1 MDSSIYSERK
11 KTDITTINDKQQDVQ
26 QQMMQQQTMQQLR
39 QIPQGEKGIVGS
51 EYDIYRRKEELEQQE
66 ANSPFLFKL
75 RYRDRRELKELRE
88 HHKQDILNDTVAD
101 MQNELEVQLKGKD
114 ETDMTQVEQAFQ
126 TCMEKKAGAD
136 VFQPD
141 NLLAKGV
148 EQTGEVKALCE
159 ILKKLR
165 ETSAADFTQ
174 EEAHTLI
181 QQYQNLNLKT
191 GEANT
196 AHYLKMKDEQNEA
209 VGMKV
214 IGQNPGM
221 AYLLLYQCASVALRN
236 YLNQVDKSQVNLQ
249 AFSTL
254 CGIAMTATYAASI
267 VCVNNPVETYIEET
281 REEKLREII
290 KYNRY
295 KKPWFQEYYEPLL
308 KNVMGRVL
316 EIGQGEESVNILGN
330 EVIKRMER
338 LVHRL
343 DKELGVIEAYVSEH
357 EELTLGMPRLK
368 EKICAKLGQKLD
380 MNSLSNKVLQEL
392 EGKEAES
399 DITEEVFEQLI
410 QDVDVRPYQAR
421 KTMLEERLPELKQPD
436 MKSFWEDNTIQ
447 SWILYAKEEDF
458 TAYIKEVELQ
468 VQENEKN
475 LRKMLERNL
484 MKTSREI
491 AFSDFKKQ
499 LGVYWYTSSSAVIA
513 YEARQMLAHLGIFSV
528 EANARNEAMKD
539 AMKNSGFPEG
549 FAEQAQTLLMKQ
561 NVDMKD
567 AKKLT
572 DALNQYKQYAEKN
585 AALFGKKVGTMRFS
599 EAGWKAL
606 SALESEY
613 LCIESEEFEKL
624 LNEKIEEV
632 KEVGDTEKISWNEYF
647 YSEKKTEVSSE
658 YLPYKKRLEG
668 ADLCEWSGFGTIYSS
683 HKELVMREIAKLLKG
698 KKLAEHL
705 KYMEGIDNFDMLEHL
720 TAAQYQNLCV
730 YLRANLGKTAE
741 KWAEISGVAEMKL
754 RSILMEKMI
763 LGEVTEQNFDI
774 VLQEEWKN
782 EQKQKQ
788 VSERRLLY
796 LLGSEEEDTTPLH
809 CNILKVEDKAQRK
822 VQNRLDHF
830 RRARGAWELL
840 NAQNLYEISAIKE
853 LCIRML
859 RYYREMEK
867 NEVTKKNCLQGK
879 SLRDWMWDTLITE
892 ETSARDNLNNEALIP
907 VFEAKCNKVYGV
919 EKRRNLLRASL
930 TMRTALGKMQKTDT
944 AGNKEGR
951 RYYFLEFLMCG
962 MEKEL
967 FGPGKKYEA
976 VLNGGDEA
984 AYENTIASLVD
995 CTLQRS
1001 CEVEELFK
1009 ERPKEERVRLMN
1021 RLSSVLGG
1029 LEPTE
1034 QNVLD
1039 KEKVLPKDM
1048 KEQLDRLKPTEQ
1060 NAPDKKDAL
1069 TEDIKGQ
1076 NLEKYGVES
1085 FDDLWDKLES
1095 YVSDGKSIFEDGEI
1109 KKTAEVGKIR
1119 KEELEN
1125 YDNQAFRGLVPFLM
1139 KEQDVWKHMM
1149 FDENEEFQAYMGE
1162 LCQELEPLIKVIN
1175 RGQYRYD
1182 ISTVTLFLRENQAE
1196 IRKKHDSLYWQ
1207 ESMNTFTQMLL
1218 DMKTDGKT
1226 LEERL
1231 KKADAKYGDEL
1242 TMRILSA
1249 VLKGNKYA
1257 NEILKGDRT
1266 LEMVLSD
1273 GKKRYDVNRDYMD
1286 KRIAQM
1292 RQNMDAREADKIFL
1306 PFIQYM
1312 IERCITN
1319 SAADFR
1325 TQYDRWYADYRR
1337 LMEEHPVVET
1347 ERVVLDEIQ
1356 KTRIAAA
1363 NQRTVGIELEQPVRE
1378 QLQKLRTQAH
1388 RQCSPI
1394 LAVGDR
1400 KNAVTGID
1408 IDKAER
1414 AIDKKWSDIPKPVR
1428 NILVEKY
1435 LSQEN
1440 PKLESLDKEV
1450 SWLTTRYQQLMEAKP
1465 FKDGENRMQL
1475 ERYFMYLY
1483 LHDYKEEAV
1492 PQGDA
1497 LKLYKE
1503 LQERQEIVKRV
1514 ADMEQ
1519 MEQYAFIKQEIAD
1532 VKNCLTIGLYTMSGT
1547 AFQELAENRM
1557 QYFAS
1562 VYQANRVISEEIAN
1576 RESQLS
1582 GNKEQI
1588 RAGFL
1593 EYFRTDI
1600 LAGITKGN
1608 LQKFQQKVQ
1617 KCMENDKLCDAV
1629 QDFDTVLGAVS
1640 SDDLSAEERQGAAVT
1655 RKDLEKLIGDSNQEF
1670 LKEYNQLDD
1679 KQRQLFALTLMI
1691 PGQFLASEQLAGAKL
1706 VLKDMGEDANAVQN
1720 LKEQIQ
1726 HYIRNEAFKPEIQ
1739 YGMVVER
1746 LSRGSGIVNEDVFKK
1761 VMTFTKLCITQY
1773 RNNRPKNWNR
1783 LNGRAG
1789 FLNEELM
1796 LIQDEKQN
1804 RRKELVK
1811 QEVDSPQEWL
1821 EVLRKLAAE
1830 DGQEDMKQVLE
1841 NLDADRCKR
1850 LVVLLQKR
1858 TILDEPMKPEKF
1870 NNFHDYVDWKGRA
1883 ELLEQLKGEDRQKL
1897 LKEGGSHASCTQAF
1911 LSLCS
1916 FQLRDDVDMTGR
1928 FLQKDDFVKAAM
1940 ERKTLIDWQLF
1951 RNALK
1956 TEEELVRYQTRI
1968 AAIRKAT
1975 EPELI
1980 AKTKNKKAIDVYK
1993 KYEQKPSLTQE
2004 EFDEFLQKQA
2014 EEDMKNQEQVAAL
2027 MAGYYA
2033 LDENQKSLFLRA
2045 LEHRDVLDVSKED
2058 FVASYFGRAERDY
2071 VNPQERDRL
2080 ANEYL
2085 KNASSHK
2092 NRMKLDNAEKKAV
2105 MSLLSHQIDDSMGFE
2120 EDGFRL
2126 DESHLSNYFR
2136 RGRETAVDWKLFA
2149 RALQFVN
2156 RTSTEAQILAEDYE
2170 LYVSRG
2176 DLKEGGVFKFESEYL
2191 RKNLH
2196 TAGNRAT
2203 HFFGRMAVDIASQNL
2218 RSYGILQDIITSISD
2233 EAAEKAYKYGFTE
2246 EEEAQEKPS
2255 VMSVLMSANETVNEK
2270 AETVG
2275 EKLEDEETKEY
2286 IEKFIDKNKVEGI
2299 QGVVE
2304 KAGTVTG
2311 LVNTAGEVIKS
2322 VADFAK
2328 VMKNLK
2334 ELNESDAKAK
2344 EAAEEDAKE
2353 KEIAAASQSS
2363 SQEALSASGEMR
2375 NRRAM
2380 ESAKYQTYQNQ
2391 YRQAITDVKDV
2402 AKNLAEQ
2409 FGGESVEVYTELA
2422 DKAVECAFFIHQYF
2436 TDRKVV
2442 ENYLELGNA
2451 ENPKLI
2457 KLRTAYEASGLQKK
2471 QPEGLNKYSNR
2482 ELLQTALGFE
2492 SFDELSQSVGF
2503 EIIRSLLYS
2512 AGPYNT
2518 IRKNR
2523 IQSIM
2528 ILSVLGFQDMVG
2540 RQDSEAALAI
2550 YRKLGGAK
2558 YK

>member
-1 MDSSIYSERK
+1 M
-11 KTDITTINDKQQDVQ
+11 
-26 QQMMQQQTMQQLR
+26 
-39 QIPQGEKGIVGS
+39 
-51 EYDIYRRKEELEQQE
+51 
-66 ANSPFLFKL
+66 
-75 RYRDRRELKELRE
+75 
-88 HHKQDILNDTVAD
+88 
-101 MQNELEVQLKGKD
+101 
-114 ETDMTQVEQAFQ
+114 
-126 TCMEKKAGAD
+126 
-136 VFQPD
+136 
-141 NLLAKGV
+141 
-148 EQTGEVKALCE
+148 
-159 ILKKLR
+159 
-165 ETSAADFTQ
+165 
-174 EEAHTLI
+174 
-181 QQYQNLNLKT
+181 
-191 GEANT
+191 
-196 AHYLKMKDEQNEA
+196 
-209 VGMKV
+209 
-214 IGQNPGM
+214 
-221 AYLLLYQCASVALRN
+221 
-236 YLNQVDKSQVNLQ
+236 
-249 AFSTL
+249 
-254 CGIAMTATYAASI
+254 
-267 VCVNNPVETYIEET
+267 
-281 REEKLREII
+281 
-290 KYNRY
+290 
-295 KKPWFQEYYEPLL
+295 
-308 KNVMGRVL
+308 
-316 EIGQGEESVNILGN
+316 
-330 EVIKRMER
+330 
-338 LVHRL
+338 
-343 DKELGVIEAYVSEH
+343 
-357 EELTLGMPRLK
+357 
-368 EKICAKLGQKLD
+368 
-380 MNSLSNKVLQEL
+380 
-392 EGKEAES
+392 
-399 DITEEVFEQLI
+399 
-410 QDVDVRPYQAR
+410 
-421 KTMLEERLPELKQPD
+421 
-436 MKSFWEDNTIQ
+436 
-447 SWILYAKEEDF
+447 
-458 TAYIKEVELQ
+458 
-468 VQENEKN
+468 
-475 LRKMLERNL
+475 
-484 MKTSREI
+484 
-491 AFSDFKKQ
+491 
-499 LGVYWYTSSSAVIA
+499 
-513 YEARQMLAHLGIFSV
+513 
-528 EANARNEAMKD
+528 
-539 AMKNSGFPEG
+539 
-549 FAEQAQTLLMKQ
+549 
-561 NVDMKD
+561 
-567 AKKLT
+567 
-572 DALNQYKQYAEKN
+572 
-585 AALFGKKVGTMRFS
+585 
-599 EAGWKAL
+599 
-606 SALESEY
+606 
-613 LCIESEEFEKL
+613 
-624 LNEKIEEV
+624 
-632 KEVGDTEKISWNEYF
+632 
-647 YSEKKTEVSSE
+647 
-658 YLPYKKRLEG
+658 
-668 ADLCEWSGFGTIYSS
+668 
-683 HKELVMREIAKLLKG
+683 
-698 KKLAEHL
+698 
-705 KYMEGIDNFDMLEHL
+705 
-720 TAAQYQNLCV
+720 
-730 YLRANLGKTAE
+730 
-741 KWAEISGVAEMKL
+741 
-754 RSILMEKMI
+754 
-763 LGEVTEQNFDI
+763 
-774 VLQEEWKN
+774 
-782 EQKQKQ
+782 
-788 VSERRLLY
+788 
-796 LLGSEEEDTTPLH
+796 
-809 CNILKVEDKAQRK
+809 
-822 VQNRLDHF
+822 
-830 RRARGAWELL
+830 
-840 NAQNLYEISAIKE
+840 
-853 LCIRML
+853 
-859 RYYREMEK
+859 
-867 NEVTKKNCLQGK
+867 
-879 SLRDWMWDTLITE
+879 
-892 ETSARDNLNNEALIP
+892 
-907 VFEAKCNKVYGV
+907 
-919 EKRRNLLRASL
+919 
-930 TMRTALGKMQKTDT
+930 
-944 AGNKEGR
+944 
-951 RYYFLEFLMCG
+951 
-962 MEKEL
+962 
-967 FGPGKKYEA
+967 
-976 VLNGGDEA
+976 
-984 AYENTIASLVD
+984 
-995 CTLQRS
+995 
-1001 CEVEELFK
+1001 
-1009 ERPKEERVRLMN
+1009 
-1021 RLSSVLGG
+1021 
-1029 LEPTE
+1029 
-1034 QNVLD
+1034 
-1039 KEKVLPKDM
+1039 
-1048 KEQLDRLKPTEQ
+1048 
-1060 NAPDKKDAL
+1060 
-1069 TEDIKGQ
+1069 
-1076 NLEKYGVES
+1076 
-1085 FDDLWDKLES
+1085 
-1095 YVSDGKSIFEDGEI
+1095 
-1109 KKTAEVGKIR
+1109 
-1119 KEELEN
+1119 
-1125 YDNQAFRGLVPFLM
+1125 
-1139 KEQDVWKHMM
+1139 
-1149 FDENEEFQAYMGE
+1149 
-1162 LCQELEPLIKVIN
+1162 
-1175 RGQYRYD
+1175 
-1182 ISTVTLFLRENQAE
+1182 
-1196 IRKKHDSLYWQ
+1196 
-1207 ESMNTFTQMLL
+1207 
-1218 DMKTDGKT
+1218 
-1226 LEERL
+1226 
-1231 KKADAKYGDEL
+1231 
-1242 TMRILSA
+1242 
-1249 VLKGNKYA
+1249 
-1257 NEILKGDRT
+1257 
-1266 LEMVLSD
+1266 
-1273 GKKRYDVNRDYMD
+1273 
-1286 KRIAQM
+1286 
-1292 RQNMDAREADKIFL
+1292 
-1306 PFIQYM
+1306 
-1312 IERCITN
+1312 
-1319 SAADFR
+1319 
-1325 TQYDRWYADYRR
+1325 
-1337 LMEEHPVVET
+1337 
-1347 ERVVLDEIQ
+1347 
-1356 KTRIAAA
+1356 
-1363 NQRTVGIELEQPVRE
+1363 
-1378 QLQKLRTQAH
+1378 
-1388 RQCSPI
+1388 
-1394 LAVGDR
+1394 
-1400 KNAVTGID
+1400 
-1408 IDKAER
+1408 
-1414 AIDKKWSDIPKPVR
+1414 
-1428 NILVEKY
+1428 EKY

-1465 FKDGENRMQL
+1465 FKDGENQMQL

-1576 RESQLS
+1576 RKSQLS

-1655 RKDLEKLIGDSNQEF
+1655 RKDLEKLIASSNQEF

-1746 LSRGSGIVNEDVFKK
+1746 LSRGSGIVNKNIFENA
-1761 VMTFTKLCITQY
+1761 MTFTKLCITQY

-1783 LNGRAG
+1783 LNGGAG

-1841 NLDADRCKR
+1841 KLDADRCKR

-1870 NNFHDYVDWKGRA
+1870 NNLHDYVDWKGRA

-1980 AKTKNKKAIDVYK
+1980 AKTENKKAIDAYK
-1993 KYEQKPSLTQE
+1993 QYEQKPSLTQE

-2085 KNASSHK
+2085 RNASSHK

-2105 MSLLSHQIDDSMGFE
+2105 MSLLSHQIDDSMMFE
-2120 EDGFRL
+2120 KEDFRL

-2136 RGRETAVDWKLFA
+2136 RGRKTAVDWKLFA

-2156 RTSTEAQILAEDYE
+2156 LTSTEAQILAEDYE

-2176 DLKEGGVFKFESEYL
+2176 DLKEGGVFQFESEYL

-2218 RSYGILQDIITSISD
+2218 RSYGILQDIITSISN

-2334 ELNESDAKAK
+2334 ELNESDEKAK

-2503 EIIRSLLYS
+2503 EIIRSLQYS

>member
-11 KTDITTINDKQQDVQ
+11 KTDITTINDKQQDV
-26 QQMMQQQTMQQLR
+26 QQQTMQQLR

-126 TCMEKKAGAD
+126 TCMKEKAGAD

-281 REEKLREII
+281 REEKLKEII
-290 KYNRY
+290 KHNRY

-316 EIGQGEESVNILGN
+316 EIGQGEDSVNILGN

-343 DKELGVIEAYVSEH
+343 DKELGAIEAYVSEH

-421 KTMLEERLPELKQPD
+421 KTMLEERIPELKQPD

-458 TAYIKEVELQ
+458 TAYVKEVELQ

-572 DALNQYKQYAEKN
+572 NALNRYKQYAEKN
-585 AALFGKKVGTMRFS
+585 AALFGEKLGTTRFS
-599 EAGWKAL
+599 ETGWKAL

-647 YSEKKTEVSSE
+647 YSEKKTEASSE

-782 EQKQKQ
+782 EQEQKQ

-840 NAQNLYEISAIKE
+840 NAQNLYSIVYIKRLCRE
-853 LCIRML
+853 LI
-859 RYYREMEK
+859 YYYAQNTNLHRR
-867 NEVTKKNCLQGK
+867 
-879 SLRDWMWDTLITE
+879 SLRDWMWDTLIAG
-892 ETSARDNLNNEALIP
+892 ETFNDKNNLQNSTL
-907 VFEAKCNKVYGV
+907 V
-919 EKRRNLLRASL
+919 EILQENGAFNPYELTNFIKASQA
-930 TMRTALGKMQKTDT
+930 MRKALGEMQKTDT
-944 AGNKEGR
+944 AENKEGR

-984 AYENTIASLVD
+984 AYENTIAKLAI
-995 CTLQRS
+995 CTLRRS
-1001 CEVEELFK
+1001 DRLEQKLNELLA
-1009 ERPKEERVRLMN
+1009 ERPKREKVCIMN
-1021 RLSSVLGG
+1021 RLSSVLGR

-1034 QNVLD
+1034 QDPLD
-1039 KEKVLPKDM
+1039 DKVVVTEEM
-1048 KEQLDRLKPTEQ
+1048 KK
-1060 NAPDKKDAL
+1060 
-1069 TEDIKGQ
+1069 Q
-1076 NLEKYGVES
+1076 NLKNYGVES
-1085 FDDLWDKLES
+1085 FDDLLKKLES
-1095 YVSDGKSIFEDGEI
+1095 YISDEKGIFENDEI

-1119 KEELEN
+1119 REELEN

-1249 VLKGNKYA
+1249 VLKGNQYA

-1312 IERCITN
+1312 IEYCITS
-1319 SAADFR
+1319 SAADFQ
-1325 TQYDRWYADYRR
+1325 TQYDSWYADYRR
-1337 LMEEHPVVET
+1337 KMEEHPIVET

-1394 LAVGDR
+1394 LAVGDK
-1400 KNAVTGID
+1400 KNAVTESD
-1408 IDKAER
+1408 IDKTER
-1414 AIDKKWSDIPKPVR
+1414 EIDKKWSDIPKPVR

-1576 RESQLS
+1576 RKSQLS

-1608 LQKFQQKVQ
+1608 LQAFREEVQ

-1655 RKDLEKLIGDSNQEF
+1655 RKDLEKLIGDSNREF

-1746 LSRGSGIVNEDVFKK
+1746 LSRGSGIVNGDVFKK

-1841 NLDADRCKR
+1841 KLDADRCKR

-1956 TEEELVRYQTRI
+1956 TEKELVRYQTRI

-2085 KNASSHK
+2085 RNASSHK

-2105 MSLLSHQIDDSMGFE
+2105 MSLLSHQIDDSMMFE
-2120 EDGFRL
+2120 KEDFRL
-2126 DESHLSNYFR
+2126 DESYLSNYFR
-2136 RGRETAVDWKLFA
+2136 RGRKTAVDWKLFA

-2176 DLKEGGVFKFESEYL
+2176 DLKEGGVFQFESEYL

-2255 VMSVLMSANETVNEK
+2255 VMSVLMSVNETVNEK

-2550 YRKLGGAK
+2550 YRKLGGAQ

>member
-1 MDSSIYSERK
+1 MDISIYSERK
-11 KTDITTINDKQQDVQ
+11 KADITTIKDKQQDVQ
-26 QQMMQQQTMQQLR
+26 QQVLQQQRMQQLR
-39 QIPQGEKGIVGS
+39 QVPQGEKGIVGTQ
-51 EYDIYRRKEELEQQE
+51 YAIYSRKEELEKQE
-66 ANSPFLFKL
+66 ADSPFLFKL
-75 RYRDRRELKELRE
+75 RYRERRELKELRE
-88 HHKQDILNDTVAD
+88 HHRQDILNDTVAG
-101 MQNELEVQLKGKD
+101 MQNELEYQLKD
-114 ETDMTQVEQAFQ
+114 QDQTELTQVGQAFQ
-126 TCMEKKAGAD
+126 VCMEKKAGAD

-141 NLLAKGV
+141 NLLVKGV

-165 ETSAADFTQ
+165 STSAAKFTQ
-174 EEAHTLI
+174 EEARTLI
-181 QQYQNLNLKT
+181 QQYGKLNLKT

-214 IGQNPGM
+214 IGENPEM
-221 AYLLLYQCASVALRN
+221 AYLLLYQCVSVALRN
-236 YLNQVDKSQVNLQ
+236 HLNQVDKSQVNLQ
-249 AFSTL
+249 AFSVL

-267 VCVNNPVETYIEET
+267 VCLNNPIETHIEKT
-281 REEKLREII
+281 REDKLQEII
-290 KYNRY
+290 KHNRY

-308 KNVMGRVL
+308 KKVMGRVL
-316 EIGQGEESVNILGN
+316 EIEQGEDSVNILGN

-343 DKELGVIEAYVSEH
+343 DSELGVIETYVSEH

-399 DITEEVFEQLI
+399 DITQEVFEQLI
-410 QDVDVRPYQAR
+410 QEVDVRPYQAR
-421 KTMLEERLPELKQPD
+421 KTMLEEEMPELKQPD
-436 MKSFWEDNTIQ
+436 MKSFWEDRTIQ
-447 SWILYAKEEDF
+447 YWILEAKEEDF
-458 TAYIKEVELQ
+458 TAYVKEVALQ
-468 VQENEKN
+468 TQENEKN
-475 LRKMLERNL
+475 LRKMLERDL

-491 AFSDFKKQ
+491 AFSDLKKQ
-499 LGVYWYTSSSAVIA
+499 LGAYWYTSSPAVIA
-513 YEARQMLAHLGIFSV
+513 YEARQMLAHLGVFSV
-528 EANARNEAMKD
+528 EANARNEAMKK
-539 AMKNSGFPEG
+539 AMKNSGFPER

-561 NVDMKD
+561 KVDMKD
-567 AKKLT
+567 VEKLT

-585 AALFGKKVGTMRFS
+585 AAFFSKKVGMMKFS
-599 EAGWKAL
+599 EAVWKAL
-606 SALESEY
+606 AALESEY
-613 LCIESEEFEKL
+613 LCIESEAFEKL
-624 LNEKIEEV
+624 LNGKIEEV
-632 KEVGDTEKISWNEYF
+632 KKVEDTEKISWNEYF
-647 YSEKKTEVSSE
+647 YSEKKTEVSYD

-683 HKELVMREIAKLLKG
+683 HKELVMREIAKLLQG

-705 KYMEGIDNFDMLEHL
+705 RYMEGIDNFDMLETL
-720 TAAQYQNLCV
+720 TAARYQNLCV

-741 KWAEISGVAEMKL
+741 KWAEISGVAEMRL
-754 RSILMEKMI
+754 RGRLMEKMI

-774 VLQEEWKN
+774 VLQKEWEN
-782 EQKQKQ
+782 EQEQKQL
-788 VSERRLLY
+788 SERRLLY

-809 CNILKVEDKAQRK
+809 GNILKVEDKAQRK

-840 NAQNLYEISAIKE
+840 NAQNLYETSAIKE

-892 ETSARDNLNNEALIP
+892 ETSARDNLNNNALIP
-907 VFEAKCNKVYGV
+907 VFEAECNKVYGL
-919 EKRRNLLRASL
+919 EKRGNLLRASL

-1039 KEKVLPKDM
+1039 KEKILPKDM

-1207 ESMNTFTQMLL
+1207 ESMNTFTRMLL

-1249 VLKGNKYA
+1249 VLKGNQYA
-1257 NEILKGDRT
+1257 NEILQGDRT
-1266 LEMVLSD
+1266 LEMVLSE

-1337 LMEEHPVVET
+1337 QTEEHPVVET

-1388 RQCSPI
+1388 RQCSPV
-1394 LAVGDR
+1394 LAAGDR
-1400 KNAVTGID
+1400 KNAVTEID
-1408 IDKAER
+1408 IDKTER

-1465 FKDGENRMQL
+1465 FKDGENQMQL

-1514 ADMEQ
+1514 ADLEQ
-1519 MEQYAFIKQEIAD
+1519 MEQYAFMKQEITD
-1532 VKNCLTIGLYTMSGT
+1532 VKNCLAMGLYTMSGT

-1562 VYQANRVISEEIAN
+1562 AYQANCVISEEIAK
-1576 RESQLS
+1576 RELQLR

-1600 LAGITKGN
+1600 LKGIPTEN
-1608 LQKFQQKVQ
+1608 LQTFREKVQ

-1629 QDFDTVLGAVS
+1629 QDFDTLLGAVS

-1655 RKDLEKLIGDSNQEF
+1655 RKDLEKLIASSNQEF

-1691 PGQFLASEQLAGAKL
+1691 PGQFLAREQLAGAKL
-1706 VLKDMGEDANAVQN
+1706 FRKDMGEDANAVQN

-1726 HYIRNEAFKPEIQ
+1726 HYIRNEVFKPEIQ
-1739 YGMVVER
+1739 YAIAVER
-1746 LSRGSGIVNEDVFKK
+1746 LSKGNGVVDENNFKGA
-1761 VMTFTKLCITQY
+1761 MTFTKLCITQH
-1773 RNNRPKNWNR
+1773 RNNRPKNWDR

-1796 LIQDEKQN
+1796 LVQDEKQN
-1804 RRKELVK
+1804 QRKELVK
-1811 QEVDSPQEWL
+1811 QEVASPREWL

-1830 DGQEDMKQVLE
+1830 DGQEEMKQVLE
-1841 NLDADRCKR
+1841 KLDADRCKR

-1858 TILDEPMKPEKF
+1858 TILDEPVKPEKF
-1870 NNFHDYVDWKGRA
+1870 YNFHDYVDWKGRA
-1883 ELLEQLKGEDRQKL
+1883 ELLEKLKGEDRQEL
-1897 LKEGGSHASCTQAF
+1897 LKEGGSRACCTQAF

-1928 FLQKDDFVKAAM
+1928 FLQKDDFAKGAM
-1940 ERKTLIDWQLF
+1940 ERKTVIDWQLF
-1951 RNALK
+1951 RKALK

-1975 EPELI
+1975 EPDLMK
-1980 AKTKNKKAIDVYK
+1980 KTGNEKAIALYK
-1993 KYEQKPSLTQE
+1993 QYEEKPSLTQK
-2004 EFDEFLQKQA
+2004 EFDAFLQEQA
-2014 EEDMKNQEQVAAL
+2014 EKDMKNQEQVAAL

-2085 KNASSHK
+2085 RNSSSHE
-2092 NRMKLDNAEKKAV
+2092 NRMELNNAEKKAV
-2105 MSLLSHQIDDSMGFE
+2105 RSLLSHQIDDAMKFE
-2120 EDGFRL
+2120 KEGFRL
-2126 DESHLSNYFR
+2126 DESQLSDYFR
-2136 RGRETAVDWKLFA
+2136 KGRETAVDWKLFA

-2176 DLKEGGVFKFESEYL
+2176 DLKEGGVFQFESEYL

-2203 HFFGRMAVDIASQNL
+2203 HFFGRMAVDLASQNL

-2233 EAAEKAYKYGFTE
+2233 EAAKKAYKYGFTE
-2246 EEEAQEKPS
+2246 EEETKEKPS

-2270 AETVG
+2270 AETIG
-2275 EKLEDEETKEY
+2275 EKLKDEGNKEY
-2286 IEKFIDKNKVEGI
+2286 IERFLDKNKVEGI

-2322 VADFAK
+2322 IADFAK
-2328 VMKNLK
+2328 VMKNLR
-2334 ELNESDAKAK
+2334 ELNQTDAKAR
-2344 EAAEEDAKE
+2344 EAAEEDARE
-2353 KEIAAASQSS
+2353 KEIAAASQSV
-2363 SQEALSASGEMR
+2363 SQEKRGASGEAR

-2391 YRQAITDVKDV
+2391 YRQVIKDVKDV

-2409 FGGESVEVYTELA
+2409 FGGESVEVYTQLA

-2457 KLRTAYEASGLQKK
+2457 RLRTAYEASGLHEK
-2471 QPEGLNKYSNR
+2471 QPDGLKKYSNR
-2482 ELLQTALGFE
+2482 KLLQTALGFE

-2518 IRKNR
+2518 IRENR

-2540 RQDSEAALAI
+2540 RQDTEAALAI
-2550 YRKLGGAK
+2550 YQKLGGTQ

>member
-1 MDSSIYSERK
+1 MDSSVYSERK

-51 EYDIYRRKEELEQQE
+51 EYDIYTRKEELEQQE

-75 RYRDRRELKELRE
+75 RYRERRELKELRE

-126 TCMEKKAGAD
+126 TCMKEKAGAD

-267 VCVNNPVETYIEET
+267 VCVNNPVENYIEET

-316 EIGQGEESVNILGN
+316 EIGQGEDSVNILGN

-343 DKELGVIEAYVSEH
+343 DKELGAIEAYVSEH

-458 TAYIKEVELQ
+458 TAYVKEVELQ

-539 AMKNSGFPEG
+539 AMKKSGFPEG

-567 AKKLT
+567 AQKLT
-572 DALNQYKQYAEKN
+572 DALNRYKQYAEKN
-585 AALFGKKVGTMRFS
+585 AALFGKKLGTMRFS

-647 YSEKKTEVSSE
+647 YSEKKTEASSE

-782 EQKQKQ
+782 EQEQKQ

-822 VQNRLDHF
+822 VQSRLDHF

-840 NAQNLYEISAIKE
+840 NAQNLYSIVYIKRLCRE
-853 LCIRML
+853 LI
-859 RYYREMEK
+859 YYYAQNTNLHRR
-867 NEVTKKNCLQGK
+867 
-879 SLRDWMWDTLITE
+879 SLRDWMWDTLIAG
-892 ETSARDNLNNEALIP
+892 ETFNDKNNLQNSTL
-907 VFEAKCNKVYGV
+907 V
-919 EKRRNLLRASL
+919 EILQENGAFNPYELTNFIKASQA
-930 TMRTALGKMQKTDT
+930 MRKALGEMQKTDT
-944 AGNKEGR
+944 AENKEGR

-984 AYENTIASLVD
+984 AYENTIAKLAI
-995 CTLQRS
+995 CTLRRS
-1001 CEVEELFK
+1001 DRLEQKLNELLA
-1009 ERPKEERVRLMN
+1009 ERPKREKVCIMN
-1021 RLSSVLGG
+1021 RLSSVLGR

-1034 QNVLD
+1034 QDPLD
-1039 KEKVLPKDM
+1039 DKVVVTKEM
-1048 KEQLDRLKPTEQ
+1048 KEQNLK
-1060 NAPDKKDAL
+1060 N
-1069 TEDIKGQ
+1069 
-1076 NLEKYGVES
+1076 YGVES
-1085 FDDLWDKLES
+1085 FDDLLKKLES
-1095 YVSDGKSIFEDGEI
+1095 YISDEKGIFENDEI

-1207 ESMNTFTQMLL
+1207 ESMNTFTRMLL

-1249 VLKGNKYA
+1249 VLKGNQYA

-1312 IERCITN
+1312 IEYCITS
-1319 SAADFR
+1319 SAADFQ
-1325 TQYDRWYADYRR
+1325 TQYDSWYADYRR
-1337 LMEEHPVVET
+1337 KMEEHPIVET

-1394 LAVGDR
+1394 LAVGDK
-1400 KNAVTGID
+1400 KNAVTESD
-1408 IDKAER
+1408 IDKTER
-1414 AIDKKWSDIPKPVR
+1414 EIDKKWSDIPKPVR

-1576 RESQLS
+1576 RKSQLS

-1608 LQKFQQKVQ
+1608 LQAFREEVQ

-1655 RKDLEKLIGDSNQEF
+1655 RKDLEKLIGDSNREF

-1746 LSRGSGIVNEDVFKK
+1746 LSRGSGIVNGDVFKK

-1841 NLDADRCKR
+1841 KLDADRCKR

-1956 TEEELVRYQTRI
+1956 TEKELVRYQTRI

-2085 KNASSHK
+2085 RNASSHK

-2105 MSLLSHQIDDSMGFE
+2105 MSLLSHQIDDSMMFE
-2120 EDGFRL
+2120 KEDFRL
-2126 DESHLSNYFR
+2126 DESYLSNYFR
-2136 RGRETAVDWKLFA
+2136 RGRKTAVDWKLFA

-2176 DLKEGGVFKFESEYL
+2176 DLKEGGVFQFESEYL

-2255 VMSVLMSANETVNEK
+2255 VMSVLMSVNETVNEK

-2550 YRKLGGAK
+2550 YRKLGGAQ

>member
-1 MDSSIYSERK
+1 MDSSVYSERK

-51 EYDIYRRKEELEQQE
+51 EYDIYTRKEELEQQE

-75 RYRDRRELKELRE
+75 RYRERRELKELRE

-126 TCMEKKAGAD
+126 TCMKEKAGAD

-316 EIGQGEESVNILGN
+316 EIGQGEDSVNILGN

-343 DKELGVIEAYVSEH
+343 DKELGAIEAYVSEH

-458 TAYIKEVELQ
+458 TAYVKEVELQ

-539 AMKNSGFPEG
+539 AMKKSGFPEG

-567 AKKLT
+567 AQKLT

-585 AALFGKKVGTMRFS
+585 AALFGKKLGTMRFS

-647 YSEKKTEVSSE
+647 YSEKKTEASSE

-720 TAAQYQNLCV
+720 TVAQYQNLCV

-782 EQKQKQ
+782 EQEQKR

-822 VQNRLDHF
+822 VQSRLDHF

-840 NAQNLYEISAIKE
+840 NAQNLYSIVYIKRLCRE
-853 LCIRML
+853 LI
-859 RYYREMEK
+859 YYYAQNTNLHRR
-867 NEVTKKNCLQGK
+867 
-879 SLRDWMWDTLITE
+879 SLRDWMWDTLIAG
-892 ETSARDNLNNEALIP
+892 ETFNDKNNLQNSTL
-907 VFEAKCNKVYGV
+907 V
-919 EKRRNLLRASL
+919 EILQENGAFNPYELTNFIKASQA
-930 TMRTALGKMQKTDT
+930 MRKALGEMQKTDT
-944 AGNKEGR
+944 AENKEGR

-984 AYENTIASLVD
+984 AYENTIAKLAI
-995 CTLQRS
+995 CTLRRS
-1001 CEVEELFK
+1001 DRLEQKLNELLA
-1009 ERPKEERVRLMN
+1009 ERPKREKVCIMN
-1021 RLSSVLGG
+1021 RLSSVLGR

-1034 QNVLD
+1034 QDPLD
-1039 KEKVLPKDM
+1039 DKVVVTKEM
-1048 KEQLDRLKPTEQ
+1048 KEQNLK
-1060 NAPDKKDAL
+1060 N
-1069 TEDIKGQ
+1069 
-1076 NLEKYGVES
+1076 YGVES
-1085 FDDLWDKLES
+1085 FDDLLKKLES
-1095 YVSDGKSIFEDGEI
+1095 YISDEKGIFENDEI

-1182 ISTVTLFLRENQAE
+1182 ISTVTLFLREKQAE
-1196 IRKKHDSLYWQ
+1196 IREKHDSLYWQ
-1207 ESMNTFTQMLL
+1207 ESMDTFTRMLL

-1249 VLKGNKYA
+1249 VLKGNQYA
-1257 NEILKGDRT
+1257 NEILEGDRT

-1312 IERCITN
+1312 IEYCITS
-1319 SAADFR
+1319 SAADFQ
-1325 TQYDRWYADYRR
+1325 TQYDSWYADYRR
-1337 LMEEHPVVET
+1337 KMEEHPIVET

-1394 LAVGDR
+1394 LAVGDK
-1400 KNAVTGID
+1400 KNAVTESD
-1408 IDKAER
+1408 IDKTER
-1414 AIDKKWSDIPKPVR
+1414 EIDKKWSDIPKPVR

-1576 RESQLS
+1576 RKSQLS

-1608 LQKFQQKVQ
+1608 LQAFREEVQ
-1617 KCMENDKLCDAV
+1617 KCMENEKLCDAV

-1655 RKDLEKLIGDSNQEF
+1655 RKDLEKLIGDSNREF

-1746 LSRGSGIVNEDVFKK
+1746 LSRGSGIVNGDVFKK

-1841 NLDADRCKR
+1841 KLDADRCKR

-1956 TEEELVRYQTRI
+1956 TEKELVRYQTRI

-2085 KNASSHK
+2085 RNASSHK

-2105 MSLLSHQIDDSMGFE
+2105 MSLLSHQIDDSMMFE
-2120 EDGFRL
+2120 KEDFRL
-2126 DESHLSNYFR
+2126 DESYLSNYFR
-2136 RGRETAVDWKLFA
+2136 RGRKTAVDWKLFA

-2176 DLKEGGVFKFESEYL
+2176 DLKEGGVFQFESEYL

-2255 VMSVLMSANETVNEK
+2255 VMSVLMSVNETVNEK

-2550 YRKLGGAK
+2550 YRKLGGAQ

>member
-1 MDSSIYSERK
+1 MDISIHSERK
-11 KTDITTINDKQQDVQ
+11 KADITTIKDKQQDVQ
-26 QQMMQQQTMQQLR
+26 QQVLQQQRMQQLR
-39 QIPQGEKGIVGS
+39 QVPKGEKGIVGTQ
-51 EYDIYRRKEELEQQE
+51 YAIYSRKEELEKQE
-66 ANSPFLFKL
+66 ADSPFLFKL
-75 RYRDRRELKELRE
+75 RYRERRELKELRE
-88 HHKQDILNDTVAD
+88 HHRQDILNDTVAG
-101 MQNELEVQLKGKD
+101 MQNELEDQLKD
-114 ETDMTQVEQAFQ
+114 QDQTELTQVGQAFQ
-126 TCMEKKAGAD
+126 VCMENKAGAD

-141 NLLAKGV
+141 NLLVKGV

-165 ETSAADFTQ
+165 STSAAKFTQ
-174 EEAHTLI
+174 EEARTLI
-181 QQYQNLNLKT
+181 QQYGKLNLKT

-214 IGQNPGM
+214 IGENPEM

-236 YLNQVDKSQVNLQ
+236 HLNQVDKSQVNLQ
-249 AFSTL
+249 AFSVL

-267 VCVNNPVETYIEET
+267 VCLNNPVETHIEKT
-281 REEKLREII
+281 REDKLQKII
-290 KYNRY
+290 QYNRY

-308 KNVMGRVL
+308 KKVMGRVL
-316 EIGQGEESVNILGN
+316 EIEQGEDSVNILGN

-343 DKELGVIEAYVSEH
+343 DSELGVIEAYVSEH

-399 DITEEVFEQLI
+399 DITQEVFEQLI
-410 QDVDVRPYQAR
+410 QEVDVRPYQAR
-421 KTMLEERLPELKQPD
+421 KTMLEEEMPELKQPD
-436 MKSFWEDNTIQ
+436 MKSFWEDRTIQ
-447 SWILYAKEEDF
+447 HWILEAKEEDF
-458 TAYIKEVELQ
+458 TAYVKEVALQ
-468 VQENEKN
+468 AQENEKN
-475 LRKMLERNL
+475 LRKMLERDL

-491 AFSDFKKQ
+491 AFSDLKKQ
-499 LGVYWYTSSSAVIA
+499 LGAYWYTSSPAVIA
-513 YEARQMLAHLGIFSV
+513 YEARQMLAHLGVFSV
-528 EANARNEAMKD
+528 EANARNEAMKK

-561 NVDMKD
+561 KVDMKD
-567 AKKLT
+567 AQKLT

-585 AALFGKKVGTMRFS
+585 AAFFSKKVGMMKFS

-606 SALESEY
+606 AALESEY

-624 LNEKIEEV
+624 LNGKIEEV
-632 KEVGDTEKISWNEYF
+632 KKVEDTEKISWNEYF
-647 YSEKKTEVSSE
+647 YSEKKTEVSYD

-683 HKELVMREIAKLLKG
+683 HKELVMREIAKLLQG

-705 KYMEGIDNFDMLEHL
+705 RYMEGIDNFDMLETL

-741 KWAEISGVAEMKL
+741 KWSEISGVAEMRL
-754 RSILMEKMI
+754 RGRLMEKMI

-774 VLQEEWKN
+774 VLQKEWEN
-782 EQKQKQ
+782 AQEQKQL
-788 VSERRLLY
+788 SERRLLY

-809 CNILKVEDKAQRK
+809 GNILKIEDKAQRK

-840 NAQNLYEISAIKE
+840 NAQNVYQIVCIKRLCRE
-853 LCIRML
+853 LI
-859 RYYREMEK
+859 YYYAKHED
-867 NEVTKKNCLQGK
+867 LHSK
-879 SLRDWMWDTLITE
+879 SLRDWMWDTLIAG
-892 ETSARDNLNNEALIP
+892 ETFSDKNTLPNNVLVEILRENEISS
-907 VFEAKCNKVYGV
+907 KVDLAYFV
-919 EKRRNLLRASL
+919 QAAQI
-930 TMRTALGKMQKTDT
+930 MRKALGEMQKTDT
-944 AGNKEGR
+944 AENKEGR

-984 AYENTIASLVD
+984 AYENTIAKLAIATLRRSDRLERKLDELLVG
-995 CTLQRS
+995 
-1001 CEVEELFK
+1001 
-1009 ERPKEERVRLMN
+1009 RPKSEKICIMN

-1034 QNVLD
+1034 QDPLT
-1039 KEKVLPKDM
+1039 EKKAAVTKDM
-1048 KEQLDRLKPTEQ
+1048 GGQPGESKPKEQYEPTE
-1060 NAPDKKDAL
+1060 KTIV
-1069 TEDIKGQ
+1069 TEDMKQQ

-1085 FDDLWDKLES
+1085 FDDLLDKLES
-1095 YVSDGKSIFEDGEI
+1095 YISDSNGKGIFENDEI
-1109 KKTAEVGKIR
+1109 RKTAEVGNIRR
-1119 KEELEN
+1119 KELED
-1125 YDNQAFRGLVPFLM
+1125 YDKQAFRGLVPFLM

-1182 ISTVTLFLRENQAE
+1182 ISTVTLFLREKQAE

-1218 DMKTDGKT
+1218 DRKTNGKT

-1231 KKADAKYGDEL
+1231 KKADEKYGDEL

-1249 VLKGNKYA
+1249 VLKGNQYA
-1257 NEILKGDRT
+1257 NEILQGDRT
-1266 LEMVLSD
+1266 LEMVLSE
-1273 GKKRYDVNRDYMD
+1273 GKKRYDANRDYMD

-1292 RQNMDAREADKIFL
+1292 RQNMDEREADKIFL

-1312 IERCITN
+1312 TERCITN
-1319 SAADFR
+1319 SAADFQ
-1325 TQYDRWYADYRR
+1325 TQYDRWYADYLRK
-1337 LMEEHPVVET
+1337 MEEHPVVET

-1356 KTRIAAA
+1356 KTRIEAA

-1394 LAVGDR
+1394 LAAGDR
-1400 KNAVTGID
+1400 KNAVTEID
-1408 IDKAER
+1408 IDKTER

-1450 SWLTTRYQQLMEAKP
+1450 SWLTTRYQQLMEAQP

-1483 LHDYKEEAV
+1483 LHDDKEEAV

-1576 RESQLS
+1576 RKSQLR

-1608 LQKFQQKVQ
+1608 LQAFREKVQ

-1629 QDFDTVLGAVS
+1629 QDFDTLLGAVS

-1655 RKDLEKLIGDSNQEF
+1655 RKDLEKLIAGSKPEF
-1670 LKEYNQLDD
+1670 LKEYKQLDD

-1746 LSRGSGIVNEDVFKK
+1746 LSRGSGIVNKNIFENA
-1761 VMTFTKLCITQY
+1761 MTFTKLCITQY

-1783 LNGRAG
+1783 LNGTAG

-1811 QEVDSPQEWL
+1811 QEVDSPREWL

-1830 DGQEDMKQVLE
+1830 DGQEEMKQVLE
-1841 NLDADRCKR
+1841 KLDADRCKR

-1858 TILDEPMKPEKF
+1858 TILDEPVKPEKF
-1870 NNFHDYVDWKGRA
+1870 YKFHDYVDWKGRA
-1883 ELLEQLKGEDRQKL
+1883 ELLEKLKGEDRQEL
-1897 LKEGGSHASCTQAF
+1897 LNAGGSRACCTQAF

-1928 FLQKDDFVKAAM
+1928 FLQKDDFAKGAM
-1940 ERKTLIDWQLF
+1940 ERKTVIDWQLF
-1951 RNALK
+1951 RKALK

-1975 EPELI
+1975 EPDLI
-1980 AKTKNKKAIDVYK
+1980 AKTGNEKAIALYK
-1993 KYEQKPSLTQE
+1993 QYEEKPSLTQK
-2004 EFDEFLQKQA
+2004 EFDAFLQEQA
-2014 EEDMKNQEQVAAL
+2014 EEDMKNQEQIAAL

-2085 KNASSHK
+2085 RNSSSHE
-2092 NRMKLDNAEKKAV
+2092 NRMKLNNAEKKAV
-2105 MSLLSHQIDDSMGFE
+2105 RSLLSHQIDDAMQFE
-2120 EDGFRL
+2120 EEGFRL
-2126 DESHLSNYFR
+2126 DERHLSNYFR
-2136 RGRETAVDWKLFA
+2136 KGRKTAVDWKLFA

-2176 DLKEGGVFKFESEYL
+2176 DLKEGGVFQFESEYL

-2246 EEEAQEKPS
+2246 EETQEKPS

-2270 AETVG
+2270 AETIG
-2275 EKLEDEETKEY
+2275 EKLKDEGNKEY
-2286 IEKFIDKNKVEGI
+2286 IERFLDKNKVEGI

-2328 VMKNLK
+2328 VMKNLR
-2334 ELNESDAKAK
+2334 ELNQTDAKAR

-2353 KEIAAASQSS
+2353 KEIAAASQSV
-2363 SQEALSASGEMR
+2363 SQEKRGASGEAR

-2391 YRQAITDVKDV
+2391 YRQAIKDVKDV

-2409 FGGESVEVYTELA
+2409 FGGESVEVYTQLA

-2457 KLRTAYEASGLQKK
+2457 RLRTAYEASGLHEK
-2471 QPEGLNKYSNR
+2471 QPDGLKKYSNR
-2482 ELLQTALGFE
+2482 KLLQTALGFE

-2518 IRKNR
+2518 IRENR

-2540 RQDSEAALAI
+2540 RQDTEAALAI
-2550 YRKLGGAK
+2550 YQKLGGTQ

>member
-66 ANSPFLFKL
+66 ANSPLLFKL
-75 RYRDRRELKELRE
+75 RYRERRELKELRE

-101 MQNELEVQLKGKD
+101 MQNELEVQLKGQD

-126 TCMEKKAGAD
+126 TCMEKKAGTD

-295 KKPWFQEYYEPLL
+295 KKPWFQGYYEPLL

-316 EIGQGEESVNILGN
+316 EIGQGEDSVNILGN

-458 TAYIKEVELQ
+458 TAYVKEVELQ

-528 EANARNEAMKD
+528 EANARNEAMKT

-840 NAQNLYEISAIKE
+840 NAQNLYSIVYIKWLCRE
-853 LCIRML
+853 LI
-859 RYYREMEK
+859 YYYAQNK
-867 NEVTKKNCLQGK
+867 NLHSK
-879 SLRDWMWDTLITE
+879 SLRDWMWDTLIAG
-892 ETSARDNLNNEALIP
+892 ETFNDKNNLQNSTLVEILQENG
-907 VFEAKCNKVYGV
+907 VFNPYDLT
-919 EKRRNLLRASL
+919 NFIQASQ
-930 TMRTALGKMQKTDT
+930 TMRKALGEMQKTDT
-944 AGNKEGR
+944 AENKEGR

-984 AYENTIASLVD
+984 AYENTIAKLAI
-995 CTLQRS
+995 CTLRRS
-1001 CEVEELFK
+1001 DRLERKLNK
-1009 ERPKEERVRLMN
+1009 LLAGRPKSEKVCIMN
-1021 RLSSVLGG
+1021 RLSSVLGR

-1034 QNVLD
+1034 QDPLD
-1039 KEKVLPKDM
+1039 DKVVVTEDM
-1048 KEQLDRLKPTEQ
+1048 KEQNLK
-1060 NAPDKKDAL
+1060 N
-1069 TEDIKGQ
+1069 
-1076 NLEKYGVES
+1076 YGVES
-1085 FDDLWDKLES
+1085 FDDLLKKLES
-1095 YVSDGKSIFEDGEI
+1095 YISDGKGIFENDEI
-1109 KKTAEVGKIR
+1109 KKTAQVGKIR

-1218 DMKTDGKT
+1218 DMKTNGKT

-1249 VLKGNKYA
+1249 VLKGNQYA

-1312 IERCITN
+1312 IEHCITS

-1325 TQYDRWYADYRR
+1325 TQYDSWYADYRR
-1337 LMEEHPVVET
+1337 KMEEHPVVET

-1394 LAVGDR
+1394 LAVGDK
-1400 KNAVTGID
+1400 KNAVTGSD

-1576 RESQLS
+1576 RKSQLS

-1608 LQKFQQKVQ
+1608 LQAFREEVQ

-1746 LSRGSGIVNEDVFKK
+1746 LSRGSGIVNEDIFKK

-1783 LNGRAG
+1783 LNGGAG

-1841 NLDADRCKR
+1841 KLDADRCKR

-1980 AKTKNKKAIDVYK
+1980 VKTKNKKAIDVYK

-2126 DESHLSNYFR
+2126 DESQLSNYFR
-2136 RGRETAVDWKLFA
+2136 RGRKTAVDWKLFA

-2176 DLKEGGVFKFESEYL
+2176 DLKEGGVFQFESEYL

-2270 AETVG
+2270 VETVG

-2344 EAAEEDAKE
+2344 EEAEEDAKE

>member
-75 RYRDRRELKELRE
+75 RYRERRELKELRE

-101 MQNELEVQLKGKD
+101 MQNELEVQLKGQD

-126 TCMEKKAGAD
+126 TCMEKKAGTD

-267 VCVNNPVETYIEET
+267 VCVNNPVENYIEET

-295 KKPWFQEYYEPLL
+295 KKPWFQGYYEPLL

-316 EIGQGEESVNILGN
+316 EIGQGEDSVNILGN

-458 TAYIKEVELQ
+458 TAYVKEVELQ

-528 EANARNEAMKD
+528 EANARNEAMKN

-1319 SAADFR
+1319 SAADFQ

-1576 RESQLS
+1576 RKSQLS

-1783 LNGRAG
+1783 LNGGAG

-1811 QEVDSPQEWL
+1811 QEIDSPQEWL

-1841 NLDADRCKR
+1841 KLDADRCKR

>member
-75 RYRDRRELKELRE
+75 RYRERRELKELRE
-88 HHKQDILNDTVAD
+88 HHKKDILNDTVAD

-126 TCMEKKAGAD
+126 TCMKEKAGAD

-316 EIGQGEESVNILGN
+316 EIGQGEDSVNILGN

-343 DKELGVIEAYVSEH
+343 DKELGAIEAYVSEH

-421 KTMLEERLPELKQPD
+421 KTMLEERIPELKQPD

-458 TAYIKEVELQ
+458 TAYVKEVELQ

-528 EANARNEAMKD
+528 EANARNKAMKD

-572 DALNQYKQYAEKN
+572 DALNRYKQYAEKN
-585 AALFGKKVGTMRFS
+585 AALFGEKLGTTRFS
-599 EAGWKAL
+599 ETGWKAL
-606 SALESEY
+606 SALENEY

-720 TAAQYQNLCV
+720 TVAQYQNLCV

-782 EQKQKQ
+782 EQEQKR

-840 NAQNLYEISAIKE
+840 NAQNLYSIVYIKRLCRE
-853 LCIRML
+853 LI
-859 RYYREMEK
+859 YYYAQNTNLHR
-867 NEVTKKNCLQGK
+867 K
-879 SLRDWMWDTLITE
+879 SLRDWMWDTLIAG
-892 ETSARDNLNNEALIP
+892 ETFNDKNNLQNSTL
-907 VFEAKCNKVYGV
+907 V
-919 EKRRNLLRASL
+919 EILQENGAFNPYELTNFIKASQ
-930 TMRTALGKMQKTDT
+930 TMRKALGEMQKTDT
-944 AGNKEGR
+944 AENKEGR

-984 AYENTIASLVD
+984 AYENTIAKLAI
-995 CTLQRS
+995 CTLRRS
-1001 CEVEELFK
+1001 DRLEQKLNELLA
-1009 ERPKEERVRLMN
+1009 ERPKREKVCIMN
-1021 RLSSVLGG
+1021 RLSSVLGR

-1034 QNVLD
+1034 QDPLD
-1039 KEKVLPKDM
+1039 DKVVVTKEM
-1048 KEQLDRLKPTEQ
+1048 KEQNLK
-1060 NAPDKKDAL
+1060 N
-1069 TEDIKGQ
+1069 
-1076 NLEKYGVES
+1076 YGVES
-1085 FDDLWDKLES
+1085 FDDLLKKLES
-1095 YVSDGKSIFEDGEI
+1095 YISDEKGIFENDEI

-1207 ESMNTFTQMLL
+1207 ESMNTFTRMLL

-1249 VLKGNKYA
+1249 VLKGNQYA
-1257 NEILKGDRT
+1257 NEILEGDRT

-1337 LMEEHPVVET
+1337 QMEEHPVVET

-1400 KNAVTGID
+1400 KNAVTEID
-1408 IDKAER
+1408 IDKTER
-1414 AIDKKWSDIPKPVR
+1414 EIDKKWSDIPKPVQ

-1465 FKDGENRMQL
+1465 FKDGENQMQL

-1576 RESQLS
+1576 RKSQLS

-1655 RKDLEKLIGDSNQEF
+1655 RKDLEKLIASSNQEF

-1746 LSRGSGIVNEDVFKK
+1746 LSRGSGIVNKNIFENA
-1761 VMTFTKLCITQY
+1761 MTFTKLCITQY

-1783 LNGRAG
+1783 LNGGAG

-1841 NLDADRCKR
+1841 KLDADRCKR

-1980 AKTKNKKAIDVYK
+1980 AKTENKKAIDAYK
-1993 KYEQKPSLTQE
+1993 QYEQKPSLTQE

-2085 KNASSHK
+2085 RNASSHK

-2105 MSLLSHQIDDSMGFE
+2105 MSLLSHQIDDSMMFE
-2120 EDGFRL
+2120 KEDFRL

-2136 RGRETAVDWKLFA
+2136 RGRKTAVDWKLFA

-2176 DLKEGGVFKFESEYL
+2176 DLKEGGVFQFESEYL

-2218 RSYGILQDIITSISD
+2218 RSYGILQDIITSISN

-2334 ELNESDAKAK
+2334 ELNESDEKAK

>member
-51 EYDIYRRKEELEQQE
+51 EYDIYTRKEELEQQE

-75 RYRDRRELKELRE
+75 RYRERRELKELRE

-316 EIGQGEESVNILGN
+316 EIGQGEDSVNILGN

-343 DKELGVIEAYVSEH
+343 DKELGVIETYVSEH

-421 KTMLEERLPELKQPD
+421 KTMLEERIPELKQPD

-458 TAYIKEVELQ
+458 TAYVKEVELQ

-513 YEARQMLAHLGIFSV
+513 YEARQMLAHLGIFSI
-528 EANARNEAMKD
+528 EANARNEAMKN

-572 DALNQYKQYAEKN
+572 NALNQYKQYAEKN

-840 NAQNLYEISAIKE
+840 NAQNLYSIVYIKWLCRE
-853 LCIRML
+853 LI
-859 RYYREMEK
+859 YYYAK
-867 NEVTKKNCLQGK
+867 NKNLHRK
-879 SLRDWMWDTLITE
+879 SLRDWMWDTLIAG
-892 ETSARDNLNNEALIP
+892 ETFNDKNNLPNSTLVEILQENG
-907 VFEAKCNKVYGV
+907 VFKPYDLTNFIQ
-919 EKRRNLLRASL
+919 ASQ
-930 TMRTALGKMQKTDT
+930 TMRKALGEMQKTDT
-944 AGNKEGR
+944 AENKEGR

-984 AYENTIASLVD
+984 AYENTIAKLAI
-995 CTLQRS
+995 CTLRRS
-1001 CEVEELFK
+1001 DRLERKLNELLAG
-1009 ERPKEERVRLMN
+1009 RPKSEKVCIMN
-1021 RLSSVLGG
+1021 RLSSVLGR

-1034 QNVLD
+1034 QDPLD
-1039 KEKVLPKDM
+1039 DKVVVTEDM
-1048 KEQLDRLKPTEQ
+1048 KQ
-1060 NAPDKKDAL
+1060 
-1069 TEDIKGQ
+1069 Q
-1076 NLEKYGVES
+1076 NLKNYGVES
-1085 FDDLWDKLES
+1085 FDDLLKKLES
-1095 YVSDGKSIFEDGEI
+1095 YISDGKGIFENDEI

-1218 DMKTDGKT
+1218 DMKTNGKT

-1257 NEILKGDRT
+1257 NEILQGDRT

-1312 IERCITN
+1312 IERCITS

-1325 TQYDRWYADYRR
+1325 TQYDSWYADYRSQ
-1337 LMEEHPVVET
+1337 MEEHPVVET

-1394 LAVGDR
+1394 LAVGDK
-1400 KNAVTGID
+1400 KNAVTEID
-1408 IDKAER
+1408 IDKTER

-1608 LQKFQQKVQ
+1608 LQAFREEVQ

-1841 NLDADRCKR
+1841 KLDADRCKR

-1975 EPELI
+1975 EPKLMEE
-1980 AKTKNKKAIDVYK
+1980 TKNKKAIDVYK

-2092 NRMKLDNAEKKAV
+2092 NRMELDNAEKKAV
-2105 MSLLSHQIDDSMGFE
+2105 MSLLSYQIDDSMMFE
-2120 EDGFRL
+2120 KEDFRL
-2126 DESHLSNYFR
+2126 DESHLPNYFR
-2136 RGRETAVDWKLFA
+2136 KGRKTAVDWKLFA

-2176 DLKEGGVFKFESEYL
+2176 DLKEGGVFQFESEYL

-2218 RSYGILQDIITSISD
+2218 RSYGILQDIITSISN

-2471 QPEGLNKYSNR
+2471 QPEGLKKYSNR

>member
-11 KTDITTINDKQQDVQ
+11 KTDITTINDKQQDV
-26 QQMMQQQTMQQLR
+26 QQQTMQQLR

-75 RYRDRRELKELRE
+75 RYRERRELKELRE
-88 HHKQDILNDTVAD
+88 HHKKDILNDTVAD

-126 TCMEKKAGAD
+126 TCMKEKAGAD

-148 EQTGEVKALCE
+148 EQTGEVKVLCE

-316 EIGQGEESVNILGN
+316 EIGQGEDSVNILGN

-343 DKELGVIEAYVSEH
+343 DKELGAIEAYVSEH

-421 KTMLEERLPELKQPD
+421 KTMLEERIPELKQPD

-458 TAYIKEVELQ
+458 TAYVKEVELQ

-528 EANARNEAMKD
+528 EANARNEAMKN

-572 DALNQYKQYAEKN
+572 DALNRYKQYAEKN
-585 AALFGKKVGTMRFS
+585 AALFGEKLGTTRFS

-782 EQKQKQ
+782 EQEQKR

-822 VQNRLDHF
+822 VQSRLDHF

-840 NAQNLYEISAIKE
+840 NAQNLYSIVYIKRLCRE
-853 LCIRML
+853 LI
-859 RYYREMEK
+859 YYYAQNTNLHRR
-867 NEVTKKNCLQGK
+867 
-879 SLRDWMWDTLITE
+879 SLRDWMWDTLIAG
-892 ETSARDNLNNEALIP
+892 ETFNDKNNLQNSTL
-907 VFEAKCNKVYGV
+907 V
-919 EKRRNLLRASL
+919 EILQENGAFNPYELTNFIKASQA
-930 TMRTALGKMQKTDT
+930 MRKALGEMQKTDT
-944 AGNKEGR
+944 AENKEGR

-984 AYENTIASLVD
+984 AYENTIAKLAI
-995 CTLQRS
+995 CTLRRS
-1001 CEVEELFK
+1001 DRLEQKLNELLA
-1009 ERPKEERVRLMN
+1009 ERPKREKVCIMN
-1021 RLSSVLGG
+1021 RLSSVLGR

-1034 QNVLD
+1034 QDPLD
-1039 KEKVLPKDM
+1039 DKVVVTKEM
-1048 KEQLDRLKPTEQ
+1048 KEQNLK
-1060 NAPDKKDAL
+1060 N
-1069 TEDIKGQ
+1069 
-1076 NLEKYGVES
+1076 YGVES
-1085 FDDLWDKLES
+1085 FDDLLKKLES
-1095 YVSDGKSIFEDGEI
+1095 YISDEKGIFENDEI

-1207 ESMNTFTQMLL
+1207 ESMNTFTRMLL

-1249 VLKGNKYA
+1249 VLKGNQYA
-1257 NEILKGDRT
+1257 NEILEGDRT

-1312 IERCITN
+1312 IERCITS
-1319 SAADFR
+1319 SAADFQ
-1325 TQYDRWYADYRR
+1325 TQYDSWYADYRR
-1337 LMEEHPVVET
+1337 KMEEHPIVET

-1394 LAVGDR
+1394 LAVGDK
-1400 KNAVTGID
+1400 KNAVTESD
-1408 IDKAER
+1408 IDKTER
-1414 AIDKKWSDIPKPVR
+1414 EIDKKWSDIPKPVR

-1576 RESQLS
+1576 RKSQLS

-1608 LQKFQQKVQ
+1608 LQAFREEVQ

-1655 RKDLEKLIGDSNQEF
+1655 RKDLEKLIGDSNREF

-1746 LSRGSGIVNEDVFKK
+1746 LSRGSGIVNGDVFKK

-1841 NLDADRCKR
+1841 KLDADRCKR

-1956 TEEELVRYQTRI
+1956 TEKELVRYQTRI

-2085 KNASSHK
+2085 RNASSHK

-2105 MSLLSHQIDDSMGFE
+2105 MSLLSHQIDDSMMFE
-2120 EDGFRL
+2120 KEDFRL
-2126 DESHLSNYFR
+2126 DESYLSNYFR
-2136 RGRETAVDWKLFA
+2136 RGRKTAVDWKLFA

-2176 DLKEGGVFKFESEYL
+2176 DLKEGGVFQFESEYL

-2218 RSYGILQDIITSISD
+2218 RSYGILQDIITSISN

-2270 AETVG
+2270 AETIG

-2471 QPEGLNKYSNR
+2471 QPEGLKKYSNR

-2550 YRKLGGAK
+2550 YRKLGGAQ

>member
-75 RYRDRRELKELRE
+75 RYRERRELKELRE

-101 MQNELEVQLKGKD
+101 MQNELEGQLKGKD

-126 TCMEKKAGAD
+126 TCMEEKAGAD

-290 KYNRY
+290 KHNRY

-316 EIGQGEESVNILGN
+316 EIGQGEDSVNILGN

-421 KTMLEERLPELKQPD
+421 KTMLEERIPELKQSD

-458 TAYIKEVELQ
+458 TAYVKEVELQ

-528 EANARNEAMKD
+528 EANARNEAMKN

-840 NAQNLYEISAIKE
+840 NAQNLYSIEYIKWLCRE
-853 LCIRML
+853 LI
-859 RYYREMEK
+859 YYYAQNK
-867 NEVTKKNCLQGK
+867 NLHSK
-879 SLRDWMWDTLITE
+879 SLRDWMWDTLIAG
-892 ETSARDNLNNEALIP
+892 ETFNDKNNLQNSTLVEILQENG
-907 VFEAKCNKVYGV
+907 VFNPYDLT
-919 EKRRNLLRASL
+919 NFIQASQ
-930 TMRTALGKMQKTDT
+930 TMRKALGEMQKTDT
-944 AGNKEGR
+944 AENKEGR

-984 AYENTIASLVD
+984 AYENTIAKLAI
-995 CTLQRS
+995 CTLRRS
-1001 CEVEELFK
+1001 DRLERKLNK
-1009 ERPKEERVRLMN
+1009 LLAGRPKSEKVCIMN
-1021 RLSSVLGG
+1021 RLSSVLGR

-1034 QNVLD
+1034 QDPLD
-1039 KEKVLPKDM
+1039 DKVVVTEDM
-1048 KEQLDRLKPTEQ
+1048 KEQNLK
-1060 NAPDKKDAL
+1060 N
-1069 TEDIKGQ
+1069 
-1076 NLEKYGVES
+1076 YGVES
-1085 FDDLWDKLES
+1085 FDDLLKKLES
-1095 YVSDGKSIFEDGEI
+1095 YISDGKGIFENDEI
-1109 KKTAEVGKIR
+1109 KKTAQVGKIR

-1218 DMKTDGKT
+1218 DMKTNGKT

-1249 VLKGNKYA
+1249 VLKGNQYA

-1312 IERCITN
+1312 IERCITS

-1325 TQYDRWYADYRR
+1325 TQYDSWYADYRR
-1337 LMEEHPVVET
+1337 QMEEHPVVET

-1394 LAVGDR
+1394 LAVGDK
-1400 KNAVTGID
+1400 KNAVTEID
-1408 IDKAER
+1408 IDKTER

-1428 NILVEKY
+1428 DILVEKY

-1576 RESQLS
+1576 RKSQLS

-1640 SDDLSAEERQGAAVT
+1640 SDDLSAEERQGAAIT

-1746 LSRGSGIVNEDVFKK
+1746 LSRGSGIVNEDIFKK

-1783 LNGRAG
+1783 LNGGAG

-1841 NLDADRCKR
+1841 KLDADRCKR

-1993 KYEQKPSLTQE
+1993 KYEQKPSLTQK
-2004 EFDEFLQKQA
+2004 EFDAFLQEQA

-2126 DESHLSNYFR
+2126 DENHLSNYFR

>member
-75 RYRDRRELKELRE
+75 RYRERRELKELRE

-126 TCMEKKAGAD
+126 TCMEKKAGTD

-267 VCVNNPVETYIEET
+267 VCVNNPVENYIEET

-290 KYNRY
+290 KHNRY

-316 EIGQGEESVNILGN
+316 EIGQGEDSVNILGN

-343 DKELGVIEAYVSEH
+343 DKELGVIETYVSEH

-458 TAYIKEVELQ
+458 TAYVKEVELQ

-528 EANARNEAMKD
+528 EANARNEAMKNV
-539 AMKNSGFPEG
+539 MKNSGFPEG

-572 DALNQYKQYAEKN
+572 NALNQYKQYAEKN

-782 EQKQKQ
+782 EQEQKQ

-840 NAQNLYEISAIKE
+840 NAQNLYSIVYIKWLCRE
-853 LCIRML
+853 LI
-859 RYYREMEK
+859 YYYAK
-867 NEVTKKNCLQGK
+867 NKNLHRK
-879 SLRDWMWDTLITE
+879 SLRDWMWDTLIAG
-892 ETSARDNLNNEALIP
+892 ETFNDKNNLPNSTLVEILQENG
-907 VFEAKCNKVYGV
+907 VFKPYDLTNFIQ
-919 EKRRNLLRASL
+919 ASQ
-930 TMRTALGKMQKTDT
+930 TMRKALGEMQKTDT
-944 AGNKEGR
+944 AENKEGR

-984 AYENTIASLVD
+984 AYENTIAKLAI
-995 CTLQRS
+995 CTLRRS
-1001 CEVEELFK
+1001 DRLERKLNELLAG
-1009 ERPKEERVRLMN
+1009 RPKSEKVCIMN
-1021 RLSSVLGG
+1021 RLSSVLGR

-1034 QNVLD
+1034 QDPLD
-1039 KEKVLPKDM
+1039 DKVVVTEDM
-1048 KEQLDRLKPTEQ
+1048 KK
-1060 NAPDKKDAL
+1060 
-1069 TEDIKGQ
+1069 Q
-1076 NLEKYGVES
+1076 NLKNYGVES
-1085 FDDLWDKLES
+1085 FDDLLKKLES
-1095 YVSDGKSIFEDGEI
+1095 YISDGKGIFENDEI

-1249 VLKGNKYA
+1249 VLKGNQYA
-1257 NEILKGDRT
+1257 NEILQGGRT

-1273 GKKRYDVNRDYMD
+1273 GKKRYDINRDYMD

-1312 IERCITN
+1312 IERCITS
-1319 SAADFR
+1319 SAADFQE
-1325 TQYDRWYADYRR
+1325 QYDRWYADYRR

-1394 LAVGDR
+1394 LTVGDK
-1400 KNAVTGID
+1400 KNAVTEID
-1408 IDKAER
+1408 IDKTER
-1414 AIDKKWSDIPKPVR
+1414 AIDKKWSDIPKLVR

-1440 PKLESLDKEV
+1440 PKLESLDKEA

-1492 PQGDA
+1492 PQGDV

-1576 RESQLS
+1576 RKSQLS

-1608 LQKFQQKVQ
+1608 LQAFREEVQ

-1726 HYIRNEAFKPEIQ
+1726 HYILNEAFKPEIQ

-1746 LSRGSGIVNEDVFKK
+1746 LSRGSGIVNEDIFKK

-1783 LNGRAG
+1783 LNGGAG

-1841 NLDADRCKR
+1841 KLDADRCKR

-1980 AKTKNKKAIDVYK
+1980 VKTKNKKAIDVYK
-1993 KYEQKPSLTQE
+1993 KYEQKTSLTQE

-2126 DESHLSNYFR
+2126 DESQLSNYFR
-2136 RGRETAVDWKLFA
+2136 RGRKTAVDWKLFA

-2176 DLKEGGVFKFESEYL
+2176 DLKEGGVFQFESEYL

-2270 AETVG
+2270 VETVG

-2344 EAAEEDAKE
+2344 EEAEEDAKE

>member
-51 EYDIYRRKEELEQQE
+51 EYDIYTRKEELEQQE

-75 RYRDRRELKELRE
+75 RYRERRELKELRE

-126 TCMEKKAGAD
+126 TCMKEKAGAD

-267 VCVNNPVETYIEET
+267 VCVNNPVENYIEET

-316 EIGQGEESVNILGN
+316 EIGQGEDSVNILGN

-343 DKELGVIEAYVSEH
+343 DKELGAIEAYVSEH

-458 TAYIKEVELQ
+458 TAYVKEVELQ

-539 AMKNSGFPEG
+539 AMKKSGFPEG

-567 AKKLT
+567 AQKLT
-572 DALNQYKQYAEKN
+572 DALNRYKQYAEKN
-585 AALFGKKVGTMRFS
+585 AALFGEKLGTMRFS

-647 YSEKKTEVSSE
+647 YSEKKTEASSE

-720 TAAQYQNLCV
+720 TVAQYQNLCV

-782 EQKQKQ
+782 EQEQKQ

-822 VQNRLDHF
+822 VQSRLDHF

-840 NAQNLYEISAIKE
+840 NAQNLYSIVYIKRLCRE
-853 LCIRML
+853 LI
-859 RYYREMEK
+859 YYYAQNTNLHRR
-867 NEVTKKNCLQGK
+867 
-879 SLRDWMWDTLITE
+879 SLRDWMWDTLIAG
-892 ETSARDNLNNEALIP
+892 ETFNDKNNLQNSTL
-907 VFEAKCNKVYGV
+907 V
-919 EKRRNLLRASL
+919 EILQENGAFNPYELTNFIKASQA
-930 TMRTALGKMQKTDT
+930 MRKALGEMQKTDT
-944 AGNKEGR
+944 AENKEGR

-984 AYENTIASLVD
+984 AYENTIAKLAI
-995 CTLQRS
+995 CTLRRS
-1001 CEVEELFK
+1001 DRLEQKLNELLA
-1009 ERPKEERVRLMN
+1009 ERPKREKVCIMN
-1021 RLSSVLGG
+1021 RLSSVLGR

-1034 QNVLD
+1034 QDPLD
-1039 KEKVLPKDM
+1039 DKVVVTKEM
-1048 KEQLDRLKPTEQ
+1048 KEQNLK
-1060 NAPDKKDAL
+1060 N
-1069 TEDIKGQ
+1069 
-1076 NLEKYGVES
+1076 YGVES
-1085 FDDLWDKLES
+1085 FDDLLKKLES
-1095 YVSDGKSIFEDGEI
+1095 YISDEKGIFENDEI

-1207 ESMNTFTQMLL
+1207 ESMNTFTRMLL

-1249 VLKGNKYA
+1249 VLKGNQYA
-1257 NEILKGDRT
+1257 NEILEGDRT

-1312 IERCITN
+1312 IEYCITS
-1319 SAADFR
+1319 SAADFQ
-1325 TQYDRWYADYRR
+1325 TQYDSWYADYRR
-1337 LMEEHPVVET
+1337 KMEEHPIVET

-1394 LAVGDR
+1394 LAVGDK
-1400 KNAVTGID
+1400 KNAVTESD
-1408 IDKAER
+1408 IDKTER
-1414 AIDKKWSDIPKPVR
+1414 EIDKKWSDIPKPVR

-1576 RESQLS
+1576 RKSQLS

-1608 LQKFQQKVQ
+1608 LQAFREEVQ

-1655 RKDLEKLIGDSNQEF
+1655 RKDLEKLIGDSNREF

-1746 LSRGSGIVNEDVFKK
+1746 LSRGSGIVNGDVFKK

-1841 NLDADRCKR
+1841 KLDADRCKR

-1956 TEEELVRYQTRI
+1956 TEKELVRHQTRI

-2085 KNASSHK
+2085 RNASSHK

-2105 MSLLSHQIDDSMGFE
+2105 MSLLSHQIDDSMMFE
-2120 EDGFRL
+2120 KEDFRL
-2126 DESHLSNYFR
+2126 DESYLSNYFR
-2136 RGRETAVDWKLFA
+2136 RGRKTAVDWKLFA

-2176 DLKEGGVFKFESEYL
+2176 DLKEGGVFQFESEYL

-2255 VMSVLMSANETVNEK
+2255 VMSVLMSVNETVNEK

-2550 YRKLGGAK
+2550 YRKLGGAQ